1 MIQRENYLKT
11 LRELKD
17 VNVIKIVTGAR
28 RIGKSTLLE
37 QFRADLLASGVSG
50 KNIIFY
56 NLEEIENRHYQ
67 DDPKL
72 LYDEI
77 ISLADKTTKNYVFL
91 DEIQI
96 LPNFEQLVDSLFTKK
111 YIDLYLTGSNAY
123 MTSSEIATLLSGRYV
138 EIEMQ
143 PLTFAEFVQFF
154 PDNSDAGV
162 LFEKFL
168 KFGGFPE
175 VANMLSSGVEGQVSL
190 YLQNIYRTIL
200 EKDIESSKKIQDM
213 DEFRSVSDYIF
224 DNIGNITSIN
234 KIANILNKNSITVEK
249 YLKVLKNCF
258 LLYETKRFD
267 IRGKELLKTLQKYY
281 VVDMGLVNA
290 VLPKASS
297 SDIGRRLENI
307 VYLELRKRYRD
318 VWIGR
323 NQNKEIDFVVRDD
336 DGVTEYYQVAMTA
349 TDDVTLSREIE
360 AFPDLKDNYRK
371 TILTLDLIDTNE
383 AGIEK
388 KNVIK
393 WLLGDY
399 A

>member
-11 LRELKD
+11 LRDLRD
-17 VNVIKIVTGAR
+17 INVIKIITGAR

-37 QFRADLLASGVSG
+37 QFREDLLSSGVSA
-50 KNIIFY
+50 KNIISY
-56 NLEEIENRHYQ
+56 NLEEIESRHYQ
-67 DDPKL
+67 DNPKL

-77 ISLADKTTKNYVFL
+77 IGLADKTTRNYVFL

-96 LPNFEQLVDSLFTKK
+96 LPNFEQIVDSLFTKK

-138 EIEMQ
+138 EIEMA
-143 PLTFAEFVQFF
+143 PLSFKEFVQFF
-154 PDNSDAGV
+154 PETSDTNA
-162 LFEKFL
+162 LFEKYL

-175 VANMLSSGVEGQVSL
+175 VANMLSVGVEGQVPL

-200 EKDIESSKKIQDM
+200 EKDIELSKKIQNM

-224 DNIGNITSIN
+224 DNIGNITSVN
-234 KIANILNKNSITVEK
+234 KIANILNKNAITVEK
-249 YLKVLKNCF
+249 YLKILKDCF
-258 LLYETKRFD
+258 LLFEAKRFD

-281 VVDMGLVNA
+281 AVDLGLVNV

-297 SDIGRRLENI
+297 SDIGHKLENI
-307 VYLELRKRYRD
+307 AYLELRRRYRD

-323 NQNKEIDFVVRDD
+323 NQDKEIDFVVRDD
-336 DGVTEYYQVAMTA
+336 DGVTEYYQVAMTVA
-349 TDDVTLSREIE
+349 DEETLSREIS
-360 AFPDLKDNYRK
+360 AFPDLRDNYRK
-371 TILTLDLIDTNE
+371 TILTLDTIDTNE

-388 KNVIK
+388 KNIIK
-393 WLLGDY
+393 WLLS
-399 A
+399 

>member
-1 MIQRENYLKT
+1 MIQRESYLRI
-11 LRELKD
+11 LRDLRD
-17 VNVIKIVTGAR
+17 INVIKIITGAR

-37 QFRADLLASGVSG
+37 QFREDLLASGVSG
-50 KNIIFY
+50 KNIISY

-77 ISLADKTTKNYVFL
+77 MGLVDKATKNYVFL
-91 DEIQI
+91 DEIQT

-123 MTSSEIATLLSGRYV
+123 MSSSEIATLLSGRYV

-143 PLTFAEFVQFF
+143 PLSFSEFVQFF
-154 PDNSDAGV
+154 PETSDTSA
-162 LFEKFL
+162 LFEKYL

-175 VANMLSSGVEGQVSL
+175 VANMLSVGVEGQVPL

-200 EKDIESSKKIQDM
+200 EKDIELSKKIQNM
-213 DEFRSVSDYIF
+213 DEFRSVTDYIF
-224 DNIGNITSIN
+224 DNIGNITSVN
-234 KIANILNKNSITVEK
+234 KIANVLNKNSITVEK
-249 YLKVLKNCF
+249 YLKTLKDCF

-267 IRGKELLKTLQKYY
+267 VRGKELLKTLEKYY
-281 VVDMGLVNA
+281 AVDLGLVNA
-290 VLPKASS
+290 VLPKVSN
-297 SDIGRRLENI
+297 SDIGHKLENI

-336 DGVTEYYQVAMTA
+336 DGVTEYYQVAMTVA
-349 TDDVTLSREIE
+349 DDMTLSREIS
-360 AFPDLKDNYRK
+360 AFPDLRDNYRK

-383 AGIEK
+383 SGIEK
-388 KNVIK
+388 KNIIK
-393 WLLGDY
+393 WLL
-399 A
+399 ASE